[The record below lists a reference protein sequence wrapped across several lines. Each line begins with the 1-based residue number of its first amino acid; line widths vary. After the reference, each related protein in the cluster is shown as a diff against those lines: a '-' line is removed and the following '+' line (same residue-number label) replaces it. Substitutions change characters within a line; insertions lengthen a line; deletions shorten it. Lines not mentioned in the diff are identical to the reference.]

1 MLGKW
6 MMRNE
11 CFLINNK
18 KYLTLKGNVYRYSC
32 YFTLC
37 VNMIIDSVLGN
48 DSSNLV
54 WIFTTDH
61 ATEHVQ
67 HEDFAIL
74 SRTL

>member
-1 MLGKW
+1 
-6 MMRNE
+6 MRNE
-11 CFLINNK
+11 CFQINDK
-18 KYLTLKGNVYRYSC
+18 TYLTLKGEVYRYSC

-37 VNMIIDSVLGN
+37 VIMIIDSVLGN

-61 ATEHVQ
+61 ATEHVK
-67 HEDFAIL
+67 HKDFAIL

>member
-1 MLGKW
+1 MFTG
-6 MMRNE
+6 M
-11 CFLINNK
+11 
-18 KYLTLKGNVYRYSC
+18 YSY

-37 VNMIIDSVLGN
+37 VIMIIDSVLGN

-54 WIFTTDH
+54 WVFTTDH
-61 ATEHVQ
+61 ATEHVK